1 MVLNNFPTLLV
12 AGQNWGRVDNCK
24 YDCCFICVDA
34 SLPVLDDYVGKRV
47 DCMVNSGL
55 LNEVFDIYKLHADCT
70 RGLRQA
76 IGVREFADFLRC
88 YVSEC
93 ESRHG
98 NAHYLISADKS
109 LKADMQQILDGTNKN
124 QQLQDLLTEAIERVK
139 LNTRRLVRRQ
149 KRRLG
154 RLQMLFGW
162 NIHFVDATESISC
175 VSDDLWATQV
185 VEPSG
190 RIIRSFLHDNAC
202 SDELRNGSEEMNLIP
217 RDLWTQYACEACGN
231 RVLRGAHE
239 WEQHKQGRSHRKRVS
254 RLKKSGRSV
263 SVG

>member
-1 MVLNNFPTLLV
+1 MV
-12 AGQNWGRVDNCK
+12 D
-24 YDCCFICVDA
+24 
-34 SLPVLDDYVGKRV
+34 
-47 DCMVNSGL
+47 SGL
-55 LNEVFDIYKLHADCT
+55 LDEVFDIYKSHADYT

-88 YVSEC
+88 YVSDC
-93 ESRHG
+93 ESRPD
-98 NAHYLISADKS
+98 NAHYLTSADKL
-109 LKADMQQILDGTNKN
+109 LKEDMQQIQDGTNKS
-124 QQLQDLLTEAIERVK
+124 QLKDLLTEAIARVK
-139 LNTRRLVRRQ
+139 LNTRRLARRQ

-154 RLQMLFGW
+154 QLQMLFGW

-185 VEPSG
+185 VEPSV
-190 RIIRSFLHDNAC
+190 RIIRAFLHDNAC
-202 SDELRNGSEEMNLIP
+202 SDEPRNGSEEMNLIQ
-217 RDLWTQYACEACGN
+217 RDLWTQYVCEACDS

-254 RLKKSGRSV
+254 RLKKSGSSV